1 MAKKRA
7 AAERGGGRPKTKAR
21 MAKTKKP
28 VASMVEPPSP
38 QRSPRKSPRKSPPKS
53 PERPAVPVVSPT
65 RSEGGRSPKK
75 TAGAPAVVAVEAE
88 AEDSVVAEFPLH
100 VLRCPAGS
108 SLDRYAFEQPVPA
121 RMDVSG
127 GRLKRAVK
135 HVEFTYQT
143 RRRADGVVANKAAAM
158 FDGTYTGESFTKN
171 DDTLREAVGFFQ
183 QDRFFLMPLNDSY
196 VMQRKLLRP
205 TDFDELSE
213 QNRIADDALQLLPR
227 PTIPQVVR
235 VRYARQET
243 EFQRRRREQSAYYR
257 AMLFEQDPWV
267 DCKVRR
273 EDVRSKMAAEIA
285 RAAASTTKGAD
296 GAAAV

>member
-1 MAKKRA
+1 MAKRRA
-7 AAERGGGRPKTKAR
+7 AAEQGGGRPRAKAR
-21 MAKTKKP
+21 MAKAKKP
-28 VASMVEPPSP
+28 VAPKVKPPSP
-38 QRSPRKSPRKSPPKS
+38 QRSPRKSPRKSSPKS
-53 PERPAVPVVSPT
+53 PERPAVPIASPT
-65 RSEGGRSPKK
+65 RSESGSSPKK
-75 TAGAPAVVAVEAE
+75 TVGARAAVSVET
-88 AEDSVVAEFPLH
+88 EDSVVAEFPLH

-135 HVEFTYQT
+135 HAEFTYQT

-171 DDTLREAVGFFQ
+171 DDTLRESVGFFQ
-183 QDRFFLMPLNDSY
+183 QGRFFLMPLNDSY

-273 EDVRSKMAAEIA
+273 EDVRSKMAAGIA